1 MWLVFGEDCSLMK
14 NIIYSKLLLPQRVT
28 FIFVFCPSGPPLTVM
43 KALQTP
49 DACSDSSLSQSMQN
63 YAVEVSFSY
72 FEWRTCW
79 SITVAGSIVANFV
92 WLSRYVCPVVRAV
105 TPVRVW
111 CMMKRSWLVG
121 QLTILTSIAHAP
133 FAALRFCLCS
143 MWTSETWVTRK
154 GNLVCC
160 NHTIDISMEIFTISN
175 CFLFYLI
182 RSPSPQVYDAAGNIS
197 SNGKKDPVRI
207 HFSNYNSL
215 HFSVSE
221 SYFECIRSLL

>member
-1 MWLVFGEDCSLMK
+1 M
-14 NIIYSKLLLPQRVT
+14 
-28 FIFVFCPSGPPLTVM
+28 
-43 KALQTP
+43 
-49 DACSDSSLSQSMQN
+49 
-63 YAVEVSFSY
+63 
-72 FEWRTCW
+72 
-79 SITVAGSIVANFV
+79 ANSV
-92 WLSRYVCPVVRAV
+92 WLSSYVCPVAHAV

-154 GNLVCC
+154 GNLVC

-182 RSPSPQVYDAAGNIS
+182 RSPSQDAHTCQTDTADELPQVYDAAGNIS
-197 SNGKKDPVRI
+197 SNGKNDPVRI
-207 HFSNYNSL
+207 HFSNFNSL

-221 SYFECIRSLL
+221 SYFECIRSLV